1 MERLTSIKKDK
12 RTGKYYFVYS
22 GGFHPVTGKRIQK
35 KRKGIHSLKEAK
47 EELKRVIIEVEQ
59 EKNSYKADKSSF
71 GNFAEKW
78 FESKKVRL
86 RSSTIVNYREQL
98 DYNILPYLGTFKI
111 KDITEEVLQHYINRL
126 HNERKLAPATIRTAY
141 GIVAEI
147 LKKASRKGAFDLAI
161 LDDINLPPENR
172 VSKVWTEK
180 NVQTFLDSR
189 NRIVSLTRYFIGMVL
204 SVITGMRMGEV
215 LGLRWSDIDFEKGY
229 LTIRQTLAKIDDEG
243 NYGLVP
249 EVKTAAGFRTVHLPK
264 FFIEYLIEHKKMV
277 QREKEILGEDYIDY
291 DLVVCTKHGKWVHP
305 NNYRRAFTRLIAQLE
320 LPKIPPK
327 NLRHTH
333 ATYLISIGI
342 SPKIVQ
348 ERLGHA
354 HIKTTLGTY
363 SHVLPSMQA
372 ELVGKLDDLVA
383 KV

>member
-1 MERLTSIKKDK
+1 MTVIKKDDK
-12 RTGKYYFVYS
+12 TGKYYFVYS
-22 GGFHPVTGKRIQK
+22 GGVHPITGARIQK
-35 KRKGIHSLKEAK
+35 RRQGMSSLREAK
-47 EELKRVIIEVEQ
+47 EVLKQVIIEVDK
-59 EKNSYKADKSSF
+59 EKNSHNPNKSVFST
-71 GNFAEKW
+71 FAEKW

-126 HNERKLAPATIRTAY
+126 HNERKLAPATIRTAF
-141 GIVAEI
+141 GVVAEV

-161 LDDINLPPENR
+161 LDDVNLPPENR
-172 VSKVWTEK
+172 ISKVWNES
-180 NVQTFLDSR
+180 NVQAFLDAS

>member
-1 MERLTSIKKDK
+1 MASIQLDEKT
-12 RTGKYYFVYS
+12 RKYYFVVDAGKS
-22 GGFHPVTGKRIQK
+22 QKTGKRKQI
-35 KRKGIHSLKEAK
+35 KRRGFATKTEAK
-47 EELKRVIIEVEQ
+47 KALRQVEAEILLANEVQ
-59 EKNSYKADKSSF
+59 KFPSKQLLS
-71 GNFAEKW
+71 NFIEKW

-98 DYNILPYLGTFKI
+98 DYNILPYLGAFKI

-126 HNERKLAPATIRTAY
+126 HNERKLAPATIRTAF
-141 GIVAEI
+141 GIVAEV

-161 LDDINLPPENR
+161 LDDVNLPPENR
-172 VSKVWTEK
+172 ISKVWNES
-180 NVQTFLDSR
+180 NVQAFLDAR

-229 LTIRQTLAKIDDEG
+229 LTIRQTLAKVDDEG

-372 ELVGKLDDLVA
+372 ELVGKLDDLIE

>member
-1 MERLTSIKKDK
+1 MTKIKLDEQ
-12 RTGKYYFVYS
+12 TGKYYFVYS
-22 GGFHPVTGKRIQK
+22 GGYHPVTGARIQR
-35 KRKGIHSLKEAK
+35 KRKGIPTMAKAK
-47 EELKRVIIEVEQ
+47 ELLKQVMVEVEK
-59 EKNSYKADKSSF
+59 EKNSRSPIKGTFGSF
-71 GNFAEKW
+71 IEHW

-98 DYNILPYLGTFKI
+98 DYNILPYLGTFEI

-126 HNERKLAPATIRTAY
+126 HNERKLAPATIRTSF
-141 GIVAEI
+141 GIVAEV

-161 LDDINLPPENR
+161 LDDVNLPPENR
-172 VSKVWTEK
+172 ISKVWNES
-180 NVQTFLDSR
+180 NVQAFLDAR

-229 LTIRQTLAKIDDEG
+229 LTIRQTLAKVDDEG

-372 ELVGKLDDLVA
+372 ELVGKLDDLIE

>member
-1 MERLTSIKKDK
+1 MASIHLDKK
-12 RTGKYYFVYS
+12 TGKYYFVVDAGKS
-22 GGFHPVTGKRIQK
+22 QKTGKRKQIKRRGFATKTAAKKALKQVEAEILLTNEVQK
-35 KRKGIHSLKEAK
+35 FPSKE
-47 EELKRVIIEVEQ
+47 L
-59 EKNSYKADKSSF
+59 F
-71 GNFAEKW
+71 GNFTEKW

-126 HNERKLAPATIRTAY
+126 HNERKLAPATIRTAF
-141 GIVAEI
+141 GIVAEV

-161 LDDINLPPENR
+161 LDDVNLPPENR
-172 VSKVWTEK
+172 ISKVWNES
-180 NVQTFLDSR
+180 NVQAFLDAR

-229 LTIRQTLAKIDDEG
+229 LTIRQTLAKVDDEG

-264 FFIEYLIEHKKMV
+264 FFIEYLIEHKKMI

>member
-1 MERLTSIKKDK
+1 M
-12 RTGKYYFVYS
+12 
-22 GGFHPVTGKRIQK
+22 
-35 KRKGIHSLKEAK
+35 KE
-47 EELKRVIIEVEQ
+47 
-59 EKNSYKADKSSF
+59 
-71 GNFAEKW
+71 
-78 FESKKVRL
+78 
-86 RSSTIVNYREQL
+86 
-98 DYNILPYLGTFKI
+98 FKI

-126 HNERKLAPATIRTAY
+126 HNERKLAPATIRTAF
-141 GIVAEI
+141 GIVAEV

-161 LDDINLPPENR
+161 LDDVNLPPENR
-172 VSKVWTEK
+172 ISKVWSES
-180 NVQTFLDSR
+180 NVQAFLNAR

-229 LTIRQTLAKIDDEG
+229 LTIRQTLAKVDDEG

-264 FFIEYLIEHKKMV
+264 FFIEYLIEHKKMI

-372 ELVGKLDDLVA
+372 ELVGKLDDLIE